1 MKLTAMSRAYVT
13 RTISK
18 KAEARKAE
26 ISAEIERIMAER
38 KELVARARAMVERE
52 IREMSK
58 RMVREFKEIGL
69 TWLDHEYNRYASTLR
84 QIDEKNVMVCVDVG
98 ENDFAETT
106 SVTGYA
112 SRDSK
117 APRAYADARL
127 QQLQAEL
134 DNISARVTEEI
145 ERAIFTI
152 ETSRA
157 DVVSIE
163 KIIADIAF

>member
-26 ISAEIERIMAER
+26 ISAEIEKIMAAR

-69 TWLDHEYNRYASTLR
+69 TWLDHEYNRYASTLK
-84 QIDEKNVMVCVDVG
+84 QLDEKNVMACVDVG

-106 SVTGYA
+106 AVTGYA
-112 SRDSK
+112 TGNSNVS
-117 APRAYADARL
+117 RAYVDTRL
-127 QQLQAEL
+127 QQLQAEF

-163 KIIADIAF
+163 KIIADITF

>member
-26 ISAEIERIMAER
+26 ISAEIEKIMAER

-58 RMVREFKEIGL
+58 RLIREFKEIGL
-69 TWLDHEYNRYASTLR
+69 TWLDHEYNRYASTLK
-84 QIDEKNVMVCVDVG
+84 QFDEKNVMACASVG
-98 ENDFAETT
+98 EEDFVETT
-106 SVTGYA
+106 SVTGY
-112 SRDSK
+112 SDRNSNVPRVYVDS
-117 APRAYADARL
+117 RL

-134 DNISARVTEEI
+134 DGISARVTEEI
-145 ERAIFTI
+145 ERAIFMI